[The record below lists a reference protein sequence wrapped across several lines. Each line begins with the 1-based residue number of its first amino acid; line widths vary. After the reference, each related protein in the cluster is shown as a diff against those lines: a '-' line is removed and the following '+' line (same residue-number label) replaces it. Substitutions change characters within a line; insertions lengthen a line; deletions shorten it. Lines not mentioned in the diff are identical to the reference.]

1 MTNENINVIL
11 DNEDSLSANTQTDS
25 IDVIF
30 DNNVSET
37 ETALDIEDN
46 INTDVTTDNITV
58 LFGDGTYVV
67 HPITSYE
74 ELTDLPQIN
83 EVTLI
88 KNKKS
93 RELHLQDEMDYL
105 TNTEIEEL
113 LNNFV

>member
-37 ETALDIEDN
+37 ETSLDIEDN
-46 INTDVTTDNITV
+46 IDTDVTTDNITV
-58 LFGDGTYVV
+58 LFGDGNYDI
-67 HPITSYE
+67 HPITSYND
-74 ELTDLPQIN
+74 LTDKPQIN

-88 KNKKS
+88 GNKES
-93 RELHLQDEMDYL
+93 SELHLQGEMDYL
-105 TNTEIEEL
+105 TNLEIEEL